1 MSFNRN
7 LLSDGKVLSCSKQ
20 AACDPL
26 AWHGDDCVYA
36 RPVIQP
42 QRNNDE
48 ALAAYVEIR
57 TDVPHAVFVI
67 AMRGNLVQPSI
78 PDMIETRSPG
88 FRRWPTEGQVAAS
101 RARVRSAPALR
112 VDLR

>member
-1 MSFNRN
+1 MESVVRREGSELF
-7 LLSDGKVLSCSKQ
+7 Q
-20 AACDPL
+20 ASRCDPL
-26 AWHGDDCVYA
+26 AWYGDDCVYA

-42 QRNNDE
+42 QRDNDE

-67 AMRGNLVQPSI
+67 AVRSNLVQPSI
-78 PDMIETRSPG
+78 PDVIETRSPG
-88 FRRWPTEGQVAAS
+88 FGRRLAEGQVAGS
-101 RARVRSAPALR
+101 RARVRSAPGLR